1 MCMSQDQIYRPG
13 RRLEIFM
20 QTIDHP
26 PEFAPSD
33 CTTLQLWCAHP
44 ATLRDESIEQACL
57 AVLSDG
63 EHKKASRYV
72 FERHRHEYIAAQAL
86 ARNALSRHEP
96 RPPKEWRFL
105 RGPHG
110 KPAPEPAC
118 GLHFNLST
126 CEELVVCLVSR
137 EGEVGVDAEPLTRD
151 KMIVEL
157 KDEVFTPAE
166 RAQLDQLQGAEQLDR
181 AVSMWVLK
189 EAYTK
194 ARGFGLKLPLQGI
207 SFLFGDEHGIRLET
221 EPKVDEHPSS
231 WRFCLVDYAG
241 HRVAAVTSAPAA
253 ILANKED
260 RIGNLSLEVLLAQPP
275 LNEPHKI
282 DLPREQWFPRDSS
295 AIG

>member
-1 MCMSQDQIYRPG
+1 MP
-13 RRLEIFM
+13 
-20 QTIDHP
+20 TIDHP
-26 PEFAPSD
+26 PEFAPSSYA
-33 CTTLQLWCAHP
+33 TLQLWCAHP
-44 ATLRDESIEQACL
+44 ADLRDESIERACL
-57 AVLSDG
+57 AVLSDN

-72 FERHRHEYIAAQAL
+72 FARHRREYIAAQAL
-86 ARNALSRHEP
+86 ARNALAHNYP
-96 RPPKEWRFL
+96 LPPKEWRFL
-105 RGPHG
+105 RGTHG
-110 KPAPEPAC
+110 KPSPEPAC

-137 EGEVGVDAEPLTRD
+137 EGEVGVDTEPLTRG

-166 RAQLDQLQGAEQLDR
+166 RKQLDQLDGAAQLDR

-207 SFLFGDEHGIRLET
+207 SFLFGDEQGIRLET
-221 EPKVDEHPSS
+221 EPKVDEDPSS

-241 HRVAAVTSAPAA
+241 HRVAAVTSAPSA

-260 RIGNLSLEVLLAQPP
+260 RVGNMNLEVSLVRPP
-275 LNEPHKI
+275 LGESQRI
-282 DLPREQWFPRDSS
+282 DLPREQWFPK
-295 AIG
+295 A